1 MYEQY
6 FRVEIE
12 VIQLLFKVKK
22 KELLTKH
29 PVNRPQMKTQ
39 LRCPVLTSSACLLL
53 KCVNLLL
60 PGCFFFV
67 FLKNFLPV
75 ALPPLT
81 LARINTHK
89 ARIRSQMHRLKQTC
103 LRCEAVN
110 NHPGW
115 SRHSAAV
122 TFQRGFAKKNPH
134 IVMYLCQ
141 RHTCRMTH

>member
-1 MYEQY
+1 MSNISELKSK
-6 FRVEIE
+6 RSSRCSRS
-12 VIQLLFKVKK
+12 K

-29 PVNRPQMKTQ
+29 PVNRPQITTLLLCLM
-39 LRCPVLTSSACLLL
+39 LTSSACPLL

-60 PGCFFFV
+60 PVFFF
-67 FLKNFLPV
+67 FNILPI
-75 ALPPLT
+75 ALPPLA
-81 LARINTHK
+81 LAHINTHK

-122 TFQRGFAKKNPH
+122 TFQRGFAKKNPTH
-134 IVMYLCQ
+134 RDAPLPEAYLLHDTLTA
-141 RHTCRMTH
+141 R